1 MIKELT
7 PSWLKEAA
15 KQYALDRGNAMLRHA
30 LSRSSLSS
38 AIFVS
43 QSKPNAMVSLD
54 LKTMPVCDQHA
65 SGRCWIF
72 AGLNLL
78 RELIADNLGAKSF
91 ELSQNYIA
99 FFDKIEKS
107 NFALESL
114 LSLSKGEPGE
124 RVYMHILNDPVSDG
138 GQWDMFVNLV
148 LKYGLAPKY
157 AYLDTYQASN
167 TRETD
172 FLVNAAIRG
181 FAAKAHKLVHEGKE
195 EEARQLKEQTMASIY
210 DMFLSAFGFP
220 PESFRLVYEDKQG
233 KRVDKGEYTPKS
245 FFEEFLGKEKL
256 LSYQSLINSPTQ
268 DKPFMR
274 NFTIDY
280 LGNVIEGN
288 PINHLNVT
296 MPRMEEAII
305 AQLKSGTPV
314 WFGSDVSF
322 NRDREL
328 DYWAT
333 ETHDYKGSFGFGI
346 AFDKGDMLTFRHSA
360 MNHAMLIVGVDL
372 DEQGRPLAWKIE
384 NSWGEKTGDKGYFY
398 MSESWF
404 KTFVYQAVVD
414 KAFLTEQEKEAAS
427 KEPTHLNPWD
437 PMGTLAC

>member
-7 PSWLKEAA
+7 PSWLKEQA

-30 LSRSSLSS
+30 LSRTSLSS

-78 RELIADNLGAKSF
+78 RELIADKLGAKSF

-114 LSLSKGEPGE
+114 LSLSKGEPSE

-157 AYLDTYQASN
+157 AY
-167 TRETD
+167 
-172 FLVNAAIRG
+172 
-181 FAAKAHKLVHEGKE
+181 KE

-305 AQLKSGTPV
+305 AQLQSGTPV

-333 ETHDYKGSFGFGI
+333 ETHDYKGSFGFDI

-372 DEQGRPLAWKIE
+372 DEQGHPLAWKIE

-427 KEPTHLNPWD
+427 KEPTHLSPWD

>member
-1 MIKELT
+1 MDKDMTLT
-7 PSWLKEAA
+7 KDWLSKRKVKSSTPQGRILA
-15 KQYALDRGNAMLRHA
+15 HA
-30 LSRSSLSS
+30 LSSTSLNDALFDSSTRE
-38 AIFVS
+38 
-43 QSKPNAMVSLD
+43 D
-54 LKTMPVCDQHA
+54 LTHFSIELQTMPVCNQRR

-78 RELIADNLGAKSF
+78 RELIADKLGAKSF

-138 GQWDMFVNLV
+138 GQWDIYVNLV

-157 AYLDTYQASN
+157 AYLDTYHASN

-233 KRVDKGEYTPKS
+233 
-245 FFEEFLGKEKL
+245 
-256 LSYQSLINSPTQ
+256 
-268 DKPFMR
+268 
-274 NFTIDY
+274 
-280 LGNVIEGN
+280 
-288 PINHLNVT
+288 
-296 MPRMEEAII
+296 
-305 AQLKSGTPV
+305 
-314 WFGSDVSF
+314 
-322 NRDREL
+322 
-328 DYWAT
+328 
-333 ETHDYKGSFGFGI
+333 
-346 AFDKGDMLTFRHSA
+346 
-360 MNHAMLIVGVDL
+360 
-372 DEQGRPLAWKIE
+372 
-384 NSWGEKTGDKGYFY
+384 
-398 MSESWF
+398 
-404 KTFVYQAVVD
+404 
-414 KAFLTEQEKEAAS
+414 
-427 KEPTHLNPWD
+427 
-437 PMGTLAC
+437 